1 MFKIIRF
8 SVFLFLFQQVSAQV
22 LVDSPLYQQLK
33 GSGQLGT
40 VNTAANASIQ
50 LPVASVQP
58 ATYNKANACDCY
70 IAPDA
75 TYTLA
80 MQPNDDGSTGLIP
93 IPFTFNLY
101 GQAYNSIYI
110 NNNGNITFT

>member
-1 MFKIIRF
+1 MLKILRF
-8 SVFLFLFQQVSAQV
+8 SAILFLYQQLNAQV
-22 LVDSPLYQQLK
+22 LIDSPLYQQLK

-40 VNTAANASIQ
+40 VNTEANSSIQ

-58 ATYNKANACDCY
+58 ATYNKANSCDCY
-70 IAPDA
+70 IAPDS

-80 MQPNDDGSTGLIP
+80 MQPNDDGSTGIIP

-110 NNNGNITFT
+110 